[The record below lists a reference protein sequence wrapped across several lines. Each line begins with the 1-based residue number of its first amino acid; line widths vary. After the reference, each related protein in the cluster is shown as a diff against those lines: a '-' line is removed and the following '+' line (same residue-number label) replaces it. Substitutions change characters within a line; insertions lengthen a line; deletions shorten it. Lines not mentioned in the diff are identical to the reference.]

1 MTQRLPTP
9 GSDTGDWGDILNSF
23 LEVSLASDGTLN
35 SNTVGSSQLATNAV
49 ATTNIQASA
58 VTASNIANGAVGT
71 NQLASNAVTN
81 AQLDTPTQTT
91 LASVANKY
99 TLPNGGI
106 PYTDLA
112 GNIPASSLST
122 AVQTNL
128 SSAATAIQPTTTL
141 AGDLSGSLPSPTVAK
156 LQGISLPSSTPTAG
170 QVLQATSGTA
180 TNWAT
185 VTSSGTVNNA
195 TTTTPGLIE
204 LAGDLGGT
212 NSSATSPTLAN
223 TTNVENII
231 SSNSTVAGAT
241 QKTNNLSDLTSVTTA
256 RTNLGL
262 GTASTISSTAGGDL
276 SGTLP
281 NPTVAKLQGT
291 TISSPTG
298 GATSYL
304 NATGTWTTPS
314 GGGSGG
320 GSSTLAGDSDVSIS
334 SPATGQLLTYDST
347 TSKWVNVS
355 STENGSIIA
364 TMTQDYLSGGLP
376 ASGTVQSSPV
386 NCTNTDYLYIFR
398 GQFIGNNP
406 AAMVV
411 QTSPDTVTWTTLA
424 TINASQVGSS
434 YVATYETMTSQNY
447 YRVILNDGGS
457 GQSAGARLIDG
468 VESITLS

>member
-1 MTQRLPTP
+1 MTQRLPIP
-9 GSDTGDWGDILNSF
+9 GADSGDWGDILNSF

-35 SNTVGSSQLATNAV
+35 SNTVG
-49 ATTNIQASA
+49 
-58 VTASNIANGAVGT
+58 T
-71 NQLASNAVTN
+71 NQLASNSVTN
-81 AQLDTPTQTT
+81 AQLDTPTQTI

-99 TLPNGGI
+99 TLPSGGI

-112 GNIPASSLST
+112 GNIPASSLSNSVQSSLTNAANAYVKPNTGIPATDLST

-128 SSAATAIQPTTTL
+128 SSAATALQPGV
-141 AGDLSGSLPSPTVAK
+141 AVGGDLSGSLPSPTVAK
-156 LQGISLPSSTPTAG
+156 LQG
-170 QVLQATSGTA
+170 TS
-180 TNWAT
+180 
-185 VTSSGTVNNA
+185 
-195 TTTTPGLIE
+195 
-204 LAGDLGGT
+204 
-212 NSSATSPTLAN
+212 
-223 TTNVENII
+223 
-231 SSNSTVAGAT
+231 
-241 QKTNNLSDLTSVTTA
+241 
-256 RTNLGL
+256 
-262 GTASTISSTAGGDL
+262 
-276 SGTLP
+276 
-281 NPTVAKLQGT
+281 
-291 TISSPTG
+291 ISSPTG

-314 GGGSGG
+314 GGGGG

-355 STENGSIIA
+355 SSENGSIIA

-411 QTSPDTVTWTTLA
+411 QTSPDTVTWTTL
-424 TINASQVGSS
+424 TTVNSSQVGSS